1 VGVNSKNGV
10 RQELQPGLWPT
21 IWYGLRGKP
30 NTLLRAQLNFLYVVF
45 VPLISAFLLI
55 RVIPILI
62 ILLMS
67 FTNYTLRRPQFH
79 FVGLVNFARL
89 FKDLEFL
96 AAFWNSVEYVFV
108 AVPVELGLGLLF
120 ALMLSRKVKFEA
132 LYETFYFIPYIL
144 PMVPAAIV
152 WKWFFSP
159 GTVGLA
165 NYLLN
170 QVGLPMVS
178 WMSNPAITL
187 LATIWIHVWKSTGFF
202 VIIFLVGLK
211 NIPQDFR
218 EAAAVDGANV
228 FQTIWH
234 IELPVLKPIILFS
247 VVMATIW
254 AWSAFTEVYIMTQG
268 TDIST
273 GTEIQVLVFR
283 IYQEGFLY
291 FKMGYA
297 AVISSVLFVVSL
309 LFVAIQFMVFKE
321 ER

>member
-1 VGVNSKNGV
+1 MNSNIGAL
-10 RQELQPGLWPT
+10 QEPRPGLWTT
-21 IWYGLRGKP
+21 IWHGLRGKP
-30 NTLLRAQLNFLYVVF
+30 NTLRRAQLNFVHVFF
-45 VPLISAFLLI
+45 VPLMSAFLLI
-55 RVIPILI
+55 RVIPIVI

-67 FTNYTLRRPQFH
+67 FTNYTLRRPQFK
-79 FVGLVNFARL
+79 FVGLTNFGRL
-89 FKDLEFL
+89 FNDLEFL
-96 AAFWNSVEYVFV
+96 SAFWNSVEYVFV
-108 AVPVELGLGLLF
+108 AVPLEMFLGLLF
-120 ALMLSRKVKFEA
+120 ALMLCRKVKFES

-170 QVGLPMVS
+170 QIGLPMVS

-228 FQTIWH
+228 LQTIWH
-234 IELPVLKPIILFS
+234 IELPVLKPIILFG

-297 AVISSVLFVVSL
+297 AVISCVLFVVSL
-309 LFVAIQFMVFKE
+309 LFVAVQFMAFKE
-321 ER
+321 EH